1 MARKLKR
8 AAKAK
13 TQSSPRN
20 SAAGVSPE
28 AFAKAYRDLE
38 DSVCDMRNAAI
49 VLEVLMQNIITA
61 PDVAVPY
68 KRFWL
73 TQDEVDA
80 VFFALY
86 QSNKIARD
94 LYKEYY
100 AGFGEDSDGSPEVTS

>member
-1 MARKLKR
+1 MTRKVKR
-8 AAKAK
+8 DTKAK

-20 SAAGVSPE
+20 SAARVSPE

-38 DSVCDMRNAAI
+38 DSVSDMRNAAI

-73 TQDEVDA
+73 TEDEVDA

-86 QSNKIARD
+86 QSTKIARD
-94 LYKEYY
+94 LYKEYH
-100 AGFGEDSDGSPEVTS
+100 ADFGDEADGSPEVTS